1 MHPIT
6 IKPYLEALISVRSKQ
21 NYSTAVFAKCY
32 EPLGERF
39 GVFTVKGIV
48 QFKSNLAQMVVG
60 NLTSKEITLP
70 VGTIVA
76 KLEAFNEHDY
86 EIHSLQSKENDKDSA
101 LNRSSDSN
109 ENTPIVDKRRFF
121 VKEDMPNRVVHWKP
135 LIRRNQTL
143 IVDSNLTLKRLV
155 DKEIYNI
162 ERCSEQPRLIQDEM
176 AHDLDEEF
184 ASDISFESRCDST
197 TTTSQPE
204 TPFCNS
210 TTKESYEEVKIDESN
225 LTKEQIEKVKALLK
239 EKAQVFSKKNEIPSQ
254 ASNITHS
261 IDTENH
267 PPINCA
273 KYRTSHKDR
282 PIVSEHVKEMLRNK
296 VIEPSKS
303 PWAFLIVLVPKKDG
317 SIRFCVDY
325 RKLNAI
331 TVKDSY
337 ALPRIDDAL
346 ASLSGKKYFSSL
358 DLAAGYFQIPMSEKD
373 KDKTSF
379 ITDDG
384 LFRFNVMAFGLTNA
398 PATFQRYM
406 DAVLAGLK
414 WNILL
419 VYIDDVLVYS
429 PTFESHLQD
438 LETVFDRLID
448 ANLQLKPSKCHL
460 FQRELVYLGHL
471 VSSEG
476 IKPDPKKVKAIV
488 NMPVPIDVTTVRSFL
503 GMCGFYRS
511 YVYNFARIC
520 QPLYD
525 LTKDGVKFNWSEFEQ
540 ESFETIKRLLSRAP
554 ILKHPNFNFPF
565 IIETDASD
573 RGLGSVLIQRYHGE
587 THVIQYASRT
597 IQPGELSWPV
607 RDKEA
612 LAILWA
618 CEQFRVYVA
627 GQHFVKETDHKSLE
641 WLF

>member
-1 MHPIT
+1 VLRVNAIDTHIINNIANVSGIPLVSKYVPCLFSDEILEEPRDLSKEENSIFELFEYYQSGYGPSRDGIPCSTEFISAFKTKIFSGQLRNITEFAIDEELQPDSDSIWKCFQNTFVVPEVHVNGKRTYSLIDTGASCSAMSIKFYQTEAVKSLKLVFRKSSRIVRMADNKVNSEGILENVPVTINNHKTNANTILMNDLSYDLILGRDWCNANGVIIDFNKRKIYLLKPPEKSEPFVLINHLEDNKSNIKFDPTEHAHLIHPIT
-6 IKPYLEALISVRSKQ
+6 IKPYHEALISVRSKQ
-21 NYSTAVFAKCY
+21 NDSTAVFAKCY

-48 QFKSNLAQMVVG
+48 QFKSNLAQIVVG

-101 LNRSSDSN
+101 LNGSSDSN
-109 ENTPIVDKRRFF
+109 ENTPIVDKRRFI

-143 IVDSNLTLKRLV
+143 IVGSNLTLKRLV

-162 ERCSEQPRLIQDEM
+162 ERCSEPPRLIQDEM

-184 ASDISFESRCDST
+184 TSDISFESRCDST

-267 PPINCA
+267 PLINCA

-303 PWAFLIVLVPKKDG
+303 PWAFPIVLVPKKM
-317 SIRFCVDY
+317 V
-325 RKLNAI
+325 
-331 TVKDSY
+331 
-337 ALPRIDDAL
+337 P
-346 ASLSGKKYFSSL
+346 L
-358 DLAAGYFQIPMSEKD
+358 DF
-373 KDKTSF
+373 
-379 ITDDG
+379 
-384 LFRFNVMAFGLTNA
+384 V
-398 PATFQRYM
+398 
-406 DAVLAGLK
+406 
-414 WNILL
+414 W
-419 VYIDDVLVYS
+419 
-429 PTFESHLQD
+429 
-438 LETVFDRLID
+438 
-448 ANLQLKPSKCHL
+448 
-460 FQRELVYLGHL
+460 
-471 VSSEG
+471 
-476 IKPDPKKVKAIV
+476 
-488 NMPVPIDVTTVRSFL
+488 
-503 GMCGFYRS
+503 
-511 YVYNFARIC
+511 
-520 QPLYD
+520 
-525 LTKDGVKFNWSEFEQ
+525 
-540 ESFETIKRLLSRAP
+540 
-554 ILKHPNFNFPF
+554 
-565 IIETDASD
+565 IIEN
-573 RGLGSVLIQRYHGE
+573 
-587 THVIQYASRT
+587 
-597 IQPGELSWPV
+597 
-607 RDKEA
+607 
-612 LAILWA
+612 
-618 CEQFRVYVA
+618 
-627 GQHFVKETDHKSLE
+627 
-641 WLF
+641 